1 MDLRIHDVT
10 NIDHHRDQAPI
21 VILATYLIEDISEL
35 CGQWAILNRGEEA
48 RTIARRTD
56 EAECHHE
63 AAVHL

>member
-1 MDLRIHDVT
+1 MDLHIRDATNSHD
-10 NIDHHRDQAPI
+10 HRDQATI

-35 CGQWAILNRGEEA
+35 CRQWAILNRGEDA

-56 EAECHHE
+56 KAECHHE